1 MVEFSFV
8 LDLFL
13 AGSFHMVAV
22 YILAGRKLRAQWES
36 VVLLVVW
43 QNSWADPIVQDG
55 ITYPMLQTNYS
66 DFEPFL
72 ESRMRLYPRSMR

>member
-55 ITYPMLQTNYS
+55 
-66 DFEPFL
+66 
-72 ESRMRLYPRSMR
+72 

>member
-1 MVEFSFV
+1 MVEFSVV

-13 AGSFHMVAV
+13 AGSFQMVSV

-43 QNSWADPIVQDG
+43 QNSWADPIVQHG
-55 ITYPMLQTNYS
+55 IT
-66 DFEPFL
+66 
-72 ESRMRLYPRSMR
+72 